1 MKDSEIRK
9 IALIALIGA
18 LEIGWEKDLGGIL
31 YMMDIEGKPLMDTT
45 VTAENKLWWPMSEGK
60 IKKTFLTPTPAGSD
74 HVFFFDL
81 KKALYATILAYE
93 ETKEIQYLDWC
104 EKLWKYIDE
113 HFIDHENGGDWFG
126 YLRRDGTVFNRLK
139 VELV

>member
-1 MKDSEIRK
+1 MYN
-9 IALIALIGA
+9 L
-18 LEIGWEKDLGGIL
+18 
-31 YMMDIEGKPLMDTT
+31 
-45 VTAENKLWWPMSEGK
+45 
-60 IKKTFLTPTPAGSD
+60 
-74 HVFFFDL
+74 FFNL

-93 ETKEIQYLDWC
+93 ETKELQYLDWC

-139 VELV
+139 VYLERFN